1 MVLPDFR
8 SPKHLLD
15 EEIKMSAR
23 ELKLGAYGG
32 FAGGLLFGAMMGM
45 MGMLPMIGSMVGQ
58 PTAGAGFVVHMVNS
72 VIIGA
77 GFALVL
83 GRFVSGTR
91 SGVGVGLAYGGA
103 WWILGPLTL
112 MPLFMGMG
120 LGVNWNAA
128 AAAAMLPSLVGHL
141 MFGGVLG
148 LVYTWL
154 RHRDVGPAL
163 ATAG

>member
-1 MVLPDFR
+1 
-8 SPKHLLD
+8 
-15 EEIKMSAR
+15 MSTR

-32 FAGGLLFGAMMGM
+32 FAGGLIFGAMMGF

-58 PTAGAGFVVHMVNS
+58 PTAGAGFAVHMVNS

-77 GFALVL
+77 GFAIVL
-83 GRFVSGTR
+83 GRFVSGTG
-91 SGVGVGLAYGGA
+91 SGVGIGLAYGGA
-103 WWILGPLTL
+103 WWFLGPLTL

-120 LGVNWNAA
+120 FGVNWSAT

-141 MFGGVLG
+141 MYGGVLG

-154 RHRDVGPAL
+154 RHRAVGPVL
-163 ATAG
+163 ATAA

>member
-1 MVLPDFR
+1 
-8 SPKHLLD
+8 
-15 EEIKMSAR
+15 MSTR
-23 ELKLGAYGG
+23 ELKWGVYGG
-32 FAGGLLFGAMMGM
+32 LAGGSIFGLMMGM

-58 PTAGAGFVVHMVNS
+58 PTAAAGFVVHMVNS
-72 VIIGA
+72 AIIGA
-77 GFALVL
+77 GFAAVFGWLTSRT
-83 GRFVSGTR
+83 GN
-91 SGVGVGLAYGGA
+91 GVGAGLLYGVA

-128 AAAAMLPSLVGHL
+128 AAVAMLPSLAGHL

-154 RHRDVGPAL
+154 RHRDAGPIL
-163 ATAG
+163 ATAD